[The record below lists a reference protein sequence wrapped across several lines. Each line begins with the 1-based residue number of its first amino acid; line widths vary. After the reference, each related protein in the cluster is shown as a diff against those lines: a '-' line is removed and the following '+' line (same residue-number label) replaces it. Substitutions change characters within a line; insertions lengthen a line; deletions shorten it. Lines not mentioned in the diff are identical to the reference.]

1 VVIDNASLKLV
12 SGSYALQLRSDPLPS
27 GEFGQKPLEN
37 GCDCGQTDVIGP
49 PEQDLGFFC
58 YRGARTEEASAVSE
72 IENYVLR
79 SLLRHSDE
87 AMGRWDDTCW
97 RWHLSVMLIC

>member
-1 VVIDNASLKLV
+1 MKLQV
-12 SGSYALQLRSDPLPS
+12 TPLRLCPQIAFRPLPS

-37 GCDCGQTDVIGP
+37 GCLCGQTGVIGP
-49 PEQDLGFFC
+49 PEQDLGLFC
-58 YRGARTEEASAVSE
+58 SRKAGTEEASAVSE
-72 IENYVLR
+72 IEDYALR